1 MNSKKEPYF
10 DCVHCL
16 SNHDSIFS
24 ILSEKEKG
32 DLIKGHS
39 CLAFEKDDYIYNEGD
54 KPQGLLFLSKG
65 KVKIFK
71 EGIGGRDQIVRLA
84 RPMGFIGYR
93 ALFANE
99 NYSASATALEYSEI
113 CVFERNAL
121 FIAMSKNSEL
131 SFQMMRSMAAEL
143 GLSNNRTVTLT
154 QKHVRGRLA
163 ESLVFLADTYG
174 VDREGKLLKVYLSRE
189 DIANLSNMTTSN
201 AIRTLSIF
209 ANEKVIALEGRR
221 IRILDLPELRRISE
235 LG

>member
-1 MNSKKEPYF
+1 MSIKKESNF
-10 DCVHCL
+10 DCGYCL
-16 SNHDSIFS
+16 SDPDSIFS
-24 ILSEKEKG
+24 ILSDKDKG

-39 CLAFEKDDYIYNEGD
+39 CLAFEKNDYIYHEGD

-99 NYSASATALEYSEI
+99 NYSASATALEYCEI
-113 CVFERNAL
+113 CVFERKSL
-121 FIAMSKNSEL
+121 FTAMRRNSEL
-131 SFQMMRSMAAEL
+131 SFQMMQSMAAEL
-143 GLSNNRTVTLT
+143 GISNNRTVTLT

-163 ESLVFLADTYG
+163 ESLVFLVETYG
-174 VDREGKLLKVYLSRE
+174 IDKEGKLLKVYLSRE

-209 ANEKVIALEGRR
+209 ANENVIALEGRR
-221 IRILDLPELRRISE
+221 IRILDLPELKRISE
-235 LG
+235 MG